1 MEVVSTTLQ
10 PSTLS
15 VALETDAIQRELDD
29 RSFDTGDYDE
39 IDLQEAFNSAST
51 SQLRDFSNDS
61 DTYDDT
67 EVQYDEQTEE
77 GRQMRWLIEMQ
88 EDVNTYT
95 QTEAWRIMEDLEEM
109 GNTYFCAAPSIQLV
123 VLNSAAI

>member
-15 VALETDAIQRELDD
+15 IALETDAIQRELDD

-61 DTYDDT
+61 DTYDD
-67 EVQYDEQTEE
+67 EQTEE
-77 GRQMRWLIEMQ
+77 GRQIRWLIEMQ